1 MSFFL
6 TVFDHREKSRRAS
19 NQDFKTAV
27 MGAIQKAES
36 PLRSAYEVAMR
47 KTTGSRDYE
56 EVMWAVADGSHLVRQ
71 FKEIYESS
79 YQTIVAARKGDP
91 LPIER
96 FRMRLYRFVE

>member
-1 MSFFL
+1 MSL
-6 TVFDHREKSRRAS
+6 TGSKAKR
-19 NQDFKTAV
+19 
-27 MGAIQKAES
+27 AIQKAES

-56 EVMWAVADGSHLVRQ
+56 EVMWAVADGSHLVRR

-79 YQTIVAARKGDP
+79 YQTIVAARKGDL

-96 FRMRLYRFVE
+96 FRMRL